1 LGRGGVRAEVPHR
14 LDSSPRRD
22 AIMAFLTCFVL
33 IAITIAIIGACF
45 GLYFWNL
52 ARINR
57 QIRDAFNTYRSSL
70 ELLKLSPNDPEC
82 REKTLHLGRYYSNLT
97 RNNRGVTVYDE
108 VALAND
114 IGAACAGAGQ
124 TPSSIV
130 DSPVISNQPI
140 EQRLNRL
147 RALLESG
154 AIVESEYQERRGRLL
169 DEV

>member
-1 LGRGGVRAEVPHR
+1 M
-14 LDSSPRRD
+14 
-22 AIMAFLTCFVL
+22 AILTCFVL
-33 IAITIAIIGACF
+33 IAIPIAIIGACF

-57 QIRDAFNTYRSSL
+57 QIRDAFNNYRSAL
-70 ELLKLSPNDPEC
+70 ELLKQSPNDPEC

-114 IGAACAGAGQ
+114 ISAACAGAGQ
-124 TPSSIV
+124 IPSSAI
-130 DSPVISNQPI
+130 DTPTTANQSI
-140 EQRLNRL
+140 EQRLGRL
-147 RALLESG
+147 KALLESG
-154 AIVESEYQERRGRLL
+154 AIDESEYRERRSRLL